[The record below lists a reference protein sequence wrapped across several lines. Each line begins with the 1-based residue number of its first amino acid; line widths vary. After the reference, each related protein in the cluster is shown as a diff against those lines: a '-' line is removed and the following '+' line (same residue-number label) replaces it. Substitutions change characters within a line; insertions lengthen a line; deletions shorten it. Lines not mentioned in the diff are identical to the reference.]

1 MKTVTRL
8 ALAAALGLSSLA
20 LTAQA
25 HATPAAEK
33 HSAPAAEPAAHPAE
47 HAAKP
52 ADGHATPEAAHA
64 AAPAGHGEPA
74 AHGDAAHGAAAG
86 GGHHKAPMTL
96 FGKDYGNG
104 GAFLV
109 QLLNFA
115 LYGAALFFM
124 LKGAL
129 STMFKS
135 RKEELET
142 LLAQAERDKADGE
155 AQMQELEAKMA
166 GLEGELAGI
175 LSKAETDAEAEKQ
188 HVLEAAKADTDAE
201 AEKQRVLE
209 AARVEATQILAQVQ
223 AEIGH
228 QKRQAELELRALVA
242 ELAVEGAA
250 KRLEAKLQGAEAGKA
265 VDRAIQ
271 QIGGVQ

>member
-1 MKTVTRL
+1 MLTLTRL
-8 ALAAALGLSSLA
+8 ALIAALGLSSLA
-20 LTAQA
+20 LAAQA

-33 HSAPAAEPAAHPAE
+33 HSTATAEPAAHPAGHE
-47 HAAKP
+47 AKP
-52 ADGHATPEAAHA
+52 AAGHAAPEAAHGA
-64 AAPAGHGEPA
+64 TAAGHAEP
-74 AHGDAAHGAAAG
+74 AHGAAA

-188 HVLEAAKADTDAE
+188 HVLEAART
-201 AEKQRVLE
+201 
-209 AARVEATQILAQVQ
+209 EATLILAQAQ

-228 QKRQAELELRALVA
+228 QKRQAEQELRALVA
-242 ELAVEGAA
+242 ELAIEGAA
-250 KRLEAKLQGAEAGKA
+250 QRLEAKLQGPESAKA
-265 VDRAIQ
+265 LDRAIQ

>member
-1 MKTVTRL
+1 MTMLNRLSLAALLSLSPL
-8 ALAAALGLSSLA
+8 ALS
-20 LTAQA
+20 AQA
-25 HATPAAEK
+25 HDAHA
-33 HSAPAAEPAAHPAE
+33 APAAAKPDAHAAPAAGHE
-47 HAAKP
+47 AKP
-52 ADGHATPEAAHA
+52 AEGHAAPDPHAAPATGGHAAPDAHAAGGDAHA
-64 AAPAGHGEPA
+64 AAGGAHHGPAM
-74 AHGDAAHGAAAG
+74 
-86 GGHHKAPMTL
+86 KL
-96 FGKDYGNG
+96 FGKEYGNL

-115 LYGAALFFM
+115 IYGAALFFM

-129 STMFKS
+129 STMFKA

-142 LLAQAERDKADGE
+142 LLAQAEKDKAEGE
-155 AQMQELEAKMA
+155 AQVRELEAKMA

-175 LSKAETDAEAEKQ
+175 L
-188 HVLEAAKADTDAE
+188 AKADTDAE

-209 AARVEATQILAQVQ
+209 AARAEATQILAQVQ

-250 KRLEAKLQGAEAGKA
+250 KRLEAKLQGPEAGKA
-265 VDRAIQ
+265 LDRAIQ